1 MQMKHIKRH
10 IRRNVKAISP
20 VLAVLM
26 MIAVAIAGSL
36 VVYAWVMGY
45 IGLSTERSGQAI
57 MIQSIA
63 NDVTDTDLMVFVQNV
78 GEGVVQLE
86 ESSCLYVN
94 GEIVSCTITGVT
106 VSDNLAS
113 LNKGDTATITYLDGA
128 ALPGQKVTAKIT
140 TLLGTAT
147 EAHEYPAGS
156 ARAVP
161 AFAHFAF
168 STIASPQI
176 SGVPFS
182 ITIEAQDQYGERYDY
197 TSTCDLD
204 YSGGTIAPLVTG
216 AFNHGIW
223 TGDVTVTGSAEDA
236 TITATGTIET
246 GYTGI
251 SKPFDVDS
259 PVVFVSAGDGGR
271 GGTAVTSANRRS
283 PTYPLGLEANDLI
296 LLQIGIRDGTNSP
309 DGSQLVSQG
318 FTLLYPD
325 QSSSTDMGQ
334 WIYYKLS
341 TGTET
346 GFLTIPIIGN
356 PTNVISRMYAF
367 RYVSLTNFNED
378 GSFGTQESDI
388 IYAEDVT
395 TSGSR
400 RLAVAFIYM
409 KGYESTVGEF
419 TGETGGDWI
428 KQEEF
433 QNSISGTYEDAAI
446 QLQTAE
452 MITAGG
458 ISGGSCRTDD
468 MIDQQEGWGVRAFAL
483 IPRD

>member
-1 MQMKHIKRH
+1 MRHIKRH

-45 IGLSTERSGQAI
+45 IGFSTERSGQAI

-63 NDVTDTDLMVFVQNV
+63 NDTTDTDLLVFVQNI

-94 GEIVSCTITGVT
+94 GEIVNCTITGVT
-106 VSDNLAS
+106 VSDNLAT
-113 LNKGDTATITYLDGA
+113 LNEGDTATLAYLDGA
-128 ALPGQKVTAKIT
+128 ALPGQKVTAKVT
-140 TLLGTAT
+140 TLFGTSA
-147 EAHEYPAGS
+147 EAQEYPAGS
-156 ARAVP
+156 AHAAP
-161 AFAHFAF
+161 AFDHFAF
-168 STIASPQI
+168 STIASPQV

-182 ITIEAQDQYGERYDY
+182 ITIEAQDQYGERFDY
-197 TSTCDLD
+197 TSTCDLV
-204 YSGGTIAPLVTG
+204 YSGGTIDPPVTA
-216 AFNHGIW
+216 AFNHGVW
-223 TGDVTVTGSAEDA
+223 TGDVTVTGSADAA
-236 TITATGTIET
+236 TITATGTIQTE
-246 GYTGI
+246 YTGI
-251 SKPFDVDS
+251 SNPFDVDS

-271 GGTAVTSANRRS
+271 GGTEVTPANRRS
-283 PTYPLGLEANDLI
+283 PTYPPGLEENDLI

-309 DGSQLVSQG
+309 NQNQLESAG
-318 FTLLYPD
+318 FTLLYAD
-325 QSSSTDMGQ
+325 QSSTTDIGQ
-334 WIYYKLS
+334 WIYYKFS
-341 TGTET
+341 DGTET

-356 PTNVISRMYAF
+356 PTNVISQMYAF
-367 RYVSLTNFNED
+367 RYVALTNFNED
-378 GSFGTQESDI
+378 GSFGTQESDV

-409 KGYESTVGEF
+409 NGYESTVEEF

-452 MITAGG
+452 MITAGE
-458 ISGGSCRTDD
+458 IFGGSCRIDD